1 MEVKIGVQYSPRE
14 LALDTSAS
22 AEEIDAAIV
31 EALGSPDGVLRL
43 SDAKGR
49 TVIIPATKIA
59 YVEYQDLGD
68 RRIGF
73 IS

>member
-1 MEVKIGVQYSPRE
+1 MEVKIGVEYSPRE
-14 LALDTSAS
+14 LVLDTSAS
-22 AEEIDAAIV
+22 AQEIDAALV
-31 EALGSPDGVLRL
+31 EALGSADGMLRL

-49 TVIIPATKIA
+49 TVIVPAAKIS